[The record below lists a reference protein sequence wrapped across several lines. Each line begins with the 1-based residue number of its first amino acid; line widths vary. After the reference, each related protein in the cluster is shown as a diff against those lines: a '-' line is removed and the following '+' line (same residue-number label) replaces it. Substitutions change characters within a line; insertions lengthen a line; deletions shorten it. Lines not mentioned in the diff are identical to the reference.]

1 MNGRKARALRKRA
14 AQTAKTM
21 VTSYTQMPRLGGR
34 KCPVF
39 LNDEC
44 HRAVYQ
50 QLKKA

>member
-1 MNGRKARALRKRA
+1 MNGRKARALRKQA

-50 QLKKA
+50 QLKTA